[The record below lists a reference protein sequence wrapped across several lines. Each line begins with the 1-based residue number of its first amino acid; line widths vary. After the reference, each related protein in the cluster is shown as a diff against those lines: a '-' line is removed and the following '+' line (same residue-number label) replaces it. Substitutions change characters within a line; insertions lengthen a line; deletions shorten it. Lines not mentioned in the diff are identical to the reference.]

1 MSVVAEAGTV
11 AAPRP
16 TLRQRA
22 RSIGSLVTATPS
34 MTLGLA
40 VVAIYVAVA
49 LVSLVW
55 TPFDPDAPA
64 VGTPFS
70 APDATH
76 WFGTDRLGSDVFS
89 RTMVATRLDLLITIS
104 SVAIALVVG
113 TVLGVVAGTR
123 GGWID
128 GVVMRGTDILQSFP
142 SLLLAMLTVVALG
155 AGAANVV
162 VVLAFVGL
170 PYYLRLARAEIIAK
184 RSSQFADAARLAGN
198 STWAVSFRH
207 LLPNSL
213 GPILAYTSVNSS
225 WVVLV
230 TASLGYL
237 GVGIEPGR
245 SEWGAMISRG
255 QAQITTGEW
264 WISLFPGLAVL
275 GLSAAFYLLGDGLR
289 DINDPKGRR

>member
-1 MSVVAEAGTV
+1 MSV
-11 AAPRP
+11 AADAPTRP
-16 TLRQRA
+16 AVNTPA
-22 RSIGSLVTATPS
+22 RSSRSAAWRSPS
-34 MTLGLA
+34 MTVGLA
-40 VVAIYVAVA
+40 VVAVYVLVAVA
-49 LVSLVW
+49 SLIW
-55 TPFDPDAPA
+55 TPFDPDRLGA
-64 VGTPFS
+64 GTPFS
-70 APDATH
+70 PPDGTH

-89 RTMVATRLDLLITIS
+89 RTMVATRIDLVITLA

-128 GVVMRGTDILQSFP
+128 GVVMRATDVLQSFP
-142 SLLLAMLTVVALG
+142 TLLLAMLTVVALG
-155 AGAANVV
+155 AGVANVII
-162 VVLAFVGL
+162 VLAFVGL
-170 PYYLRLARAEIIAK
+170 PYYVRLARAEILAK

-198 STWAVSFRH
+198 SSWAVSFRH

-213 GPILAYTSVNSS
+213 GPLLAYTSVNTS

-255 QAQITTGEW
+255 QGQITTGEW

-289 DINDPKGRR
+289 DLNDPRGRR